1 MSCLYRLLSDITT
14 LTRLEIESLF
24 GYVENPVTL
33 IDSFPNLKHLIIKEV
48 DSGYRQI
55 EMILKLTKNLTNLT
69 INMTSVEID
78 IDIFLKLEDL
88 ITSSLPYLKTFK
100 FIFQ

>member
-1 MSCLYRLLSDITT
+1 LASLK
-14 LTRLEIESLF
+14 IENLF
-24 GYVENPVTL
+24 GYVENPVT
-33 IDSFPNLKHLIIKEV
+33 IDSILNLKHLIIKEV
-48 DSGYRQI
+48 DSSYQQI
-55 EMILKLTKNLTNLT
+55 EMILKLTKYLTNLT

>member
-1 MSCLYRLLSDITT
+1 MASLK
-14 LTRLEIESLF
+14 IENLF
-24 GYVENPVTL
+24 GYVENPVT
-33 IDSFPNLKHLIIKEV
+33 IDSILNLKHLIIKEV
-48 DSGYRQI
+48 DSSYQQI
-55 EMILKLTKNLTNLT
+55 EMILKLTKYLTNLT